1 MLQIAWPSS
10 GKIIKLY
17 ARQDPCLPV
26 GEVGQVVGIL
36 QRHAVPLLVESNPGP
51 GELQQPIHKL
61 ALLPLLNKQGKC
73 LNATDKI
80 VSRLC
85 QPAD

>member
-1 MLQIAWPSS
+1 M
-10 GKIIKLY
+10 KLY
-17 ARQDPCLPV
+17 AIRDPCLPV

-61 ALLPLLNKQGKC
+61 ALLPLLNKIV
-73 LNATDKI
+73 LKI
-80 VSRLC
+80 HC
-85 QPAD
+85 KKG